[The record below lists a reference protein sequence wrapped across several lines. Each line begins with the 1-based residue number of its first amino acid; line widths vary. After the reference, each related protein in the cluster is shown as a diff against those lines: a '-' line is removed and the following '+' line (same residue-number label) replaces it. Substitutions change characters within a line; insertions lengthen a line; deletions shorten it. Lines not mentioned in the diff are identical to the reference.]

1 MYTRLM
7 NQTETKVFFRALHDA
22 EEKVIAP
29 WGAMSNDYAEGYD
42 SVIDDVK
49 FAIMSGDAKDMYE
62 LDDFIN
68 QLDAYGADN
77 EPGAYANGYQDA
89 VNVCLEAVSALLTS
103 ERV

>member
-1 MYTRLM
+1 M
-7 NQTETKVFFRALHDA
+7 NQTELNVFFHALHDA

-29 WGAMSNDYAEGYD
+29 WGPSSNNYAEGYD

-89 VNVCLEAVSALLTS
+89 VNVCLGAVSALLTS